1 MPYHAVLRPVWVLT
15 DQKQPG
21 SAIYS
26 CGIAMVQ
33 ADPSAL
39 TSIARAMLTLLAHP
53 SLQDKL
59 IDPSSVTHLFKVCIR
74 AWYLN
79 IKQIITM

>member
-1 MPYHAVLRPVWVLT
+1 
-15 DQKQPG
+15 
-21 SAIYS
+21 
-26 CGIAMVQ
+26 MVQ